1 MSVFWRHLCCAIKQ
15 IRAFIR
21 EVSTSA
27 RLYGYGRF
35 FANTCT
41 YSPALTNEYTHTH
54 THTHTHTTHTHTP
67 RCSSYDDPSSFKSVS
82 VLSDGSSTGF
92 SPPPSAH
99 AHSLTDGT
107 PPPLPSRDPIS
118 PQAAP
123 TLGDG
128 YIKMQSAEKRW
139 VWAGRCD
146 QWVWS
151 RMVNG

>member
-1 MSVFWRHLCCAIKQ
+1 M
-15 IRAFIR
+15 
-21 EVSTSA
+21 
-27 RLYGYGRF
+27 
-35 FANTCT
+35 NTHAHT
-41 YSPALTNEYTHTH
+41 HHTH
-54 THTHTHTTHTHTP
+54 THTHTRTP

-82 VLSDGSSTGF
+82 VFSDGSSTGF

-123 TLGDG
+123 TPISPQAAPTLGDG

-151 RMVNG
+151 RMVNVCVCVCACVCVCVCVCVCACVHVCVCMCVCTCTCECVI